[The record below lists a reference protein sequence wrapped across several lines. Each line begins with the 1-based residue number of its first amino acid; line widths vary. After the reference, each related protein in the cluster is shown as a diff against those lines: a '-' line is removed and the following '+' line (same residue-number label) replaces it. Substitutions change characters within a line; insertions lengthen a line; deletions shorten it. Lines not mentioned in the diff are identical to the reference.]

1 MSSNTLEIIQGLA
14 QAAANAWDGNHDE
27 RYSLSDK
34 PVKVGLNR
42 EEGCPIMDKR
52 VLDGFGVKFY
62 GNSICI
68 TYQGE
73 CSLKQAKDP
82 KFESDVEK
90 QLNDIKIFLQK
101 EYKVV
106 TGKSVSLSKNGEVKM
121 IVQTTSRIRTW
132 VQAYQ
137 HYKIGGIDSDP
148 ILEPSRDSEN
158 EVMRKFLEQSSNK
171 KPENYKVKKG
181 ANQP

>member
-14 QAAANAWDGNHDE
+14 QAAANAYDGAHDE
-27 RYSLSDK
+27 RYTLSDK
-34 PVKVGLNR
+34 PVSVGLNR

-52 VLDGFGVKFY
+52 VIDGFGVKFY

-73 CSLKQAKDP
+73 IQLKAAQDP
-82 KFESDVEK
+82 KFESEIEK
-90 QLNDIKIFLQK
+90 QLNDIKNFLQK

-106 TGKSVSLSKNGEVKM
+106 TGKSVTLSKNGEVKM

-137 HYKIGGIDSDP
+137 HYKIGGIDSEP
-148 ILEPSRDSEN
+148 ILEPSRDTEN
-158 EVMRKFLEQSSNK
+158 DVMRKFLEQSSNK

-181 ANQP
+181 ANNK